1 MKKLIALVLALLMA
15 LTLVPAFAAEEAQNE
30 TNLIGDGANTISIA
44 FDGESFN
51 EEALFGVLQ
60 DFYEET
66 GISVEVIYVASTGGW
81 GGFFSKIQTM
91 IAGGDAPDLI
101 RVAIE
106 GFQIF
111 LQNTC
116 LYFLMVEQN
125 DFRYGMYFLGTYQCL
140 EVHLIHAVCHCIVIN
155 LFDQCIVGLAVYFQH
170 NLTSFVVRLQQLIY
184 CLFRHLDRKRSF
196 NLSSKQITCDIA
208 FSS

>member
-1 MKKLIALVLALLMA
+1 MNCGAGYNNCFRIRFQIDVRILGNLQIFDFDHITDLH
-15 LTLVPAFAAEEAQNE
+15 LTDIHLNFIHQVSRQC
-30 TNLIGDGANTISIA
+30 
-44 FDGESFN
+44 
-51 EEALFGVLQ
+51 
-60 DFYEET
+60 
-66 GISVEVIYVASTGGW
+66 
-81 GGFFSKIQTM
+81 
-91 IAGGDAPDLI
+91 LI
-101 RVAIE
+101 RNL
-106 GFQIF
+106 FQIF

-125 DFRYGMYFLGTYQCL
+125 DLCYGMYFLGTYQCL
-140 EVHLIHAVCHCIVIN
+140 EINLIHAVCHCIVIN

-196 NLSSKQITCDIA
+196 NLSAKQITCDIA